1 MKKYLFMFIFY
12 TIPSYAM
19 PPYFGISVGTNLSF
33 QNSTCVTAAKKT
45 LSKNG
50 FKNIV
55 QYKNSSTVFAAYRKT
70 SPYQYKALVKCLADS
85 GVLIVVAV
93 ADVPKN
99 AKNKADI
106 LRQKIQQYNGINSSS
121 TSTQSIYTT
130 QSVTGTRSNK
140 AKGNTSADWDNS
152 LMGKKECMANAERS
166 LRRSGFYK
174 SLNYD
179 ENSVYANNKHNYKAV
194 IRCLTDNKEVYYE
207 VTGGT
212 KSIRDNLVED
222 LKKDFY

>member
-1 MKKYLFMFIFY
+1 MKKYLFLLMFY

-50 FKNIV
+50 FKNVV
-55 QYKNSSTVFAAYRKT
+55 QYKNSFTVFAAYRKT
-70 SPYQYKALVKCLADS
+70 NPYQYKALVKCLADS
-85 GVLIVVAV
+85 GVLIVVAA
-93 ADVPKN
+93 ADIPKN
-99 AKNKADI
+99 AKNKADT
-106 LRQKIQQYNGINSSS
+106 LRQKIQQYNGINLSSAS
-121 TSTQSIYTT
+121 IKSVYNRQAVIGTSN
-130 QSVTGTRSNK
+130 V
-140 AKGNTSADWDNS
+140 KGNTSADWDNS

-174 SLNYD
+174 NLNYD

-194 IRCLTDNKEVYYE
+194 IRCLTDNKEIYYE

-212 KSIRDNLVED
+212 KSTRDNLVED